1 MTCQNEKKPIKAI
14 RGYYMIFEGSTE
26 IKFEL
31 QAESE
36 GRYKVYAYCSSLATK
51 LNKVLGCPY
60 GKVDFE
66 AEQSEGIFKVD
77 KADFFRI
84 NRILDKYR

>member
-1 MTCQNEKKPIKAI
+1 MLFKGN
-14 RGYYMIFEGSTE
+14 TE

-31 QAESE
+31 HAESK
-36 GRYKVYAYCSSLATK
+36 GRYKVYAYDSSLASK
-51 LNKVLGCPY
+51 LNRALGYPY

-66 AEQSEGIFKVD
+66 GEGSEGIFKVE
-77 KADFFRI
+77 AGQFFKI

>member
-1 MTCQNEKKPIKAI
+1 ML
-14 RGYYMIFEGSTE
+14 FEGNTE

-31 QAESE
+31 QAELE
-36 GRYKVYAYCSSLATK
+36 GRYKVYAYNSSLASK
-51 LNKVLGCPY
+51 LNRALGYPY

-66 AEQSEGIFKVD
+66 AEQSEGIFKVS
-77 KADFFRI
+77 KTEFFKI